1 MLYKKEI
8 DGLRAV
14 AVVPVILYHAGIKS
28 FSGGFIGVD
37 IFYVISGYLITAII
51 VNDLELNQFSFKDFY
66 IKRFRRIVP
75 QLALMMAFSLVF
87 AWLWMLPNEMKSFC
101 RSLIAVNLLSSNI
114 YFFITSGYFDYS
126 SNFKPLIHTWSI
138 SIEEQ
143 FYLIYPIFLALF
155 FGKYKKYLSPA
166 ITIAFGISVASMEIT
181 ARLSQNFAFYMLPTR
196 VWELLAGCLLVILS
210 IDSKYKVFI
219 DKKSGFLRNFVPIF
233 GASILIYC
241 ILYIDDSIEYPS
253 LVTLLPVIG
262 ACILIISATK
272 NTFMGRFLVL
282 KPLVAIGSLSYALY
296 IWHQPIFS
304 FFRIRFFY
312 VGLELRLVFTLTL
325 LAIVSYI
332 TWRYVELPLRK
343 NRQINS
349 KVIVIP
355 LLILISTFVLFGYV
369 GNLNNGYPQRF
380 SSSINALLEIYE
392 QHNILRDDG
401 GCNNHG
407 KDDEIRGCIKG
418 DISKKPTFALIGD
431 SHASSLAHEMDI
443 LFKKKNISFIQYT
456 KNTCPL
462 AFNIESN
469 PNNNCSN
476 FQKKYLA
483 DLTERKIN
491 KLVIVSRWSFYPE
504 SYDFNNLEGG
514 IDARGRDRFYISKDR
529 DDKSVNQAD
538 QLMHSYKDS
547 LITLLNAGKEIV
559 LVYPIPEQGWNVP
572 DYLARIKLYDLQL
585 DGQNGVWA
593 KVYLDRNK
601 KIIDIFD
608 SIPSRKNFYRLK
620 PQDIFCDQASSG
632 RCMSNHDLIPLYYDY
647 DHLSNFGASMLLKN
661 LDKNNPTLFN
671 YSN

>member
-14 AVVPVILYHAGIKS
+14 AVIPVILYHAGINS

-51 VNDLELNQFSFKDFY
+51 VNDLKSSIFSFKDFY

-75 QLALMMAFSLVF
+75 QLVLMMFFSMVF

-101 RSLIAVNLLSSNI
+101 RSLVAVNLISSNL

-143 FYLIYPIFLALF
+143 FYLLYPVCLAILF
-155 FGKYKKYLSPA
+155 SKYRKYLASSMIGA
-166 ITIAFGISVASMEIT
+166 SVLSIASMEI
-181 ARLSQNFAFYMLPTR
+181 AAKLSQNFAFYMLPTR
-196 VWELLAGCLLVILS
+196 VWELFAGCLLVFLS

-219 DKKSGFLRNFVPIF
+219 NKKSGLLRNFIPLI

-253 LVTLLPVIG
+253 LITLLPVFG
-262 ACILIISATK
+262 ASILIISATK
-272 NTFMGRFLVL
+272 NTYIGRFLTL
-282 KPLVAIGSLSYALY
+282 KPIVAIGSLSYALY

-312 VGLELRLVFTLTL
+312 VGFELRLLFTLTL

-343 NRQINS
+343 NKKLNS
-349 KVIVIP
+349 KVIIISA
-355 LLILISTFVLFGYV
+355 LLIALTLVLFGLI

-380 SSSINALLEIYE
+380 SSDINGLLRTYE

-401 GCNNHG
+401 GCNNYG
-407 KDDEIRGCIKG
+407 RDDVIRGCIKG
-418 DISKKPTFALIGD
+418 DVSKSPTFALIGD
-431 SHASSLAHEMDI
+431 SHASALANELDI
-443 LFKKKNISFIQYT
+443 QFKKKNISFIQYT

-462 AFNIESN
+462 AFNIEST
-469 PNNNCSN
+469 PNNNCRI
-476 FQKKYLA
+476 FQENYLE
-483 DLTERKIN
+483 DLAKRKIN
-491 KLVIVSRWSFYPE
+491 KLIIVSRWSFYPE
-504 SYDFNNLEGG
+504 SHDFNNLEGG
-514 IDARGRDRFYISKDR
+514 VDARGRDRFYISKTR
-529 DDKSVNQAD
+529 NDKSLSQAD
-538 QLMHSYKDS
+538 ELIHGYRDS
-547 LITLLNAGKEIV
+547 IITLLNTGKEVV
-559 LVYPIPEQGWNVP
+559 LIYPIPEQGWNVP
-572 DYLARIKLYDLQL
+572 EYLARIKLYDLQL
-585 DGQNGVWA
+585 DGQYGV
-593 KVYLDRNK
+593 KTNVYLARNK

-608 SIPSRKNFYRLK
+608 SIPSSQKLYRLK
-620 PQDIFCDQASSG
+620 PQDVFCHQVSTA
-632 RCMSNHDLIPLYYDY
+632 RCMSNNDFIPLYYDF
-647 DHLSNFGASMLLKN
+647 DHLSNLGASILLKN
-661 LDKNNPTLFN
+661 LDRNNPKLLN
-671 YSN
+671 DSN